1 MSVIGNWGSA
11 IQFEVSADK
20 ELTFKSMNRSVS
32 GRWKDHEII
41 GQKPLSEF
49 AGASLSDVSLSCVF
63 NAMRGVNPREMIE
76 KLEAAVESGQVE
88 HLYIGGKKI
97 GTGKMKLASMSE
109 AWDVVDEKGVLIKA
123 TVSLSFSEY
132 IEQGNLT
139 AYDPTTATIVP
150 WEFIVGDAVTF
161 VGTVYYTKATKKG
174 KPKKAKQG
182 PAKITKY
189 QKKKLHPW
197 YIKTTDKKKTK
208 VKGWVNDGDFI

>member
-88 HLYIGGKKI
+88 HL
-97 GTGKMKLASMSE
+97 
-109 AWDVVDEKGVLIKA
+109 
-123 TVSLSFSEY
+123 
-132 IEQGNLT
+132 
-139 AYDPTTATIVP
+139 
-150 WEFIVGDAVTF
+150 
-161 VGTVYYTKATKKG
+161 
-174 KPKKAKQG
+174 
-182 PAKITKY
+182 
-189 QKKKLHPW
+189 
-197 YIKTTDKKKTK
+197 
-208 VKGWVNDGDFI
+208 